1 MPLQPRYVPRVST
14 SRFQGRKSEDSNLV
28 LPFAEDA
35 AGTGTGARCVEIIK
49 DSYGLGFAID
59 GGFDSPLGNRPL
71 VVTRVYV
78 GE

>member
-1 MPLQPRYVPRVST
+1 MPLQPRYVPRVS
-14 SRFQGRKSEDSNLV
+14 SSSLQGRESEDSNLV

-35 AGTGTGARCVEIIK
+35 AGTGTAARCVEIIK

>member
-1 MPLQPRYVPRVST
+1 M
-14 SRFQGRKSEDSNLV
+14 
-28 LPFAEDA
+28 
-35 AGTGTGARCVEIIK
+35 EIIK

-78 GE
+78 GKCSASN